1 MITNQANNKA
11 FTSNE
16 DNSQNDEHIPL
27 HQSPSSQSE
36 STTQV
41 AGQVVGIVI
50 LE

>member
-1 MITNQANNKA
+1 MIINHENNKA
-11 FTSNE
+11 FTSN
-16 DNSQNDEHIPL
+16 NSQNDEHIPL

-36 STTQV
+36 STAQV